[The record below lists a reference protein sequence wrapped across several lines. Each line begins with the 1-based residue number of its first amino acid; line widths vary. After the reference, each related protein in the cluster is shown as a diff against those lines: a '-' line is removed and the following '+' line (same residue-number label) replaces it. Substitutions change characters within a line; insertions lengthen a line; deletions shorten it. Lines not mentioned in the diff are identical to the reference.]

1 MKSKLFGWLLDLLYP
16 PRCML
21 CHRLIEAKNASVC
34 PKCMDALP
42 EHDGAERHVPGAA
55 HCVVTFFYEGTLRE
69 GFLRYKF
76 EGRQWYA
83 EQFGAWLAVTIR
95 DKLAGKFD
103 LITWVPVSR
112 KRRRTRGYDQAELL
126 CRAAARELGME
137 PLLMLEK
144 QMDNRAQSSLTGA
157 EQRFENA
164 KGVYCAVQ
172 PERFS
177 GKRVLLI
184 DDIVT
189 TGATMSECARVL
201 RKAGAAEVVCAALA
215 TPRET

>member
-1 MKSKLFGWLLDLLYP
+1 MKGKLLDWLLDLLYP

-21 CHRLIEAKNASVC
+21 CHRLIEAKDAPVC
-34 PKCMDALP
+34 RRCMDALP
-42 EHDGAERHVPGAA
+42 EHDGAERYVPGAA
-55 HCVVTFFYEGTLRE
+55 HCVVTFFYEGTLRD

-83 EQFGAWLAVTIR
+83 GQFGTWLAVTIR
-95 DKLAGKFD
+95 DKLTGTYD
-103 LITWVPVSR
+103 LITWVPVSSR
-112 KRRRTRGYDQAELL
+112 RRRTRGYDQAELL
-126 CRAAARELGME
+126 CREAARALGAE
-137 PLLMLEK
+137 PVRTLEK
-144 QMDNRAQSSLTGA
+144 RTDNRAQSSLTDA
-157 EQRFENA
+157 AQRIENA

-172 PERFS
+172 PERFA

-189 TGATMSECARVL
+189 TGATLSECARVL
-201 RKAGAAEVVCAALA
+201 RKAGAAEIVCAALA

>member
-1 MKSKLFGWLLDLLYP
+1 MKSKLFEWLLDLLYP

-21 CHRLIEAKNASVC
+21 CHRLIEEKNAPVC
-34 PKCMDALP
+34 PRCMDALP

-83 EQFGAWLAVTIR
+83 AQFGAWLAVTIR

-112 KRRRTRGYDQAELL
+112 KRCRTRGYDQAELL

-137 PLLMLEK
+137 PLLMLAK
-144 QMDNRAQSSLTGA
+144 QTDNRAQSSLTGA

-172 PERFS
+172 PERFA

>member
-1 MKSKLFGWLLDLLYP
+1 MKNKLLCWLLDLLYP

-21 CHRLIEAKNASVC
+21 CHRLIEAKDAPVC

-42 EHDGAERHVPGAA
+42 EHDGAERCVPGAA
-55 HCVVTFFYEGTLRE
+55 HCVVTFFYEGTLRD

-83 EQFGAWLAVTIR
+83 GQFGKWLAVTIR
-95 DKLAGKFD
+95 DKLTGTYD
-103 LITWVPVSR
+103 LITWVPVSSR
-112 KRRRTRGYDQAELL
+112 RRRTRGYDQAELL
-126 CRAAARELGME
+126 CRETAHALGAE
-137 PLLMLEK
+137 PVRTLEK
-144 QMDNRAQSSLTGA
+144 RTDNRAQSSLTGA

-189 TGATMSECARVL
+189 TGATMSECVRVL
-201 RKAGAAEVVCAALA
+201 RKAGAAEIVCAALA